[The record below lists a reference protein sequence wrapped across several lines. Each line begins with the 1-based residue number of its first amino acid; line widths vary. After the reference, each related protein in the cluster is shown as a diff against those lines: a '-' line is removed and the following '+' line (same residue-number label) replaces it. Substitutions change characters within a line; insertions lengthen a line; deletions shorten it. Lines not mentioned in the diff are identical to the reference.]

1 MVKQKK
7 TFTRLNKSP
16 HKTINMNSLETFQ
29 QRIESTLQ
37 ALIPENGQ
45 PLSAPMRYS
54 VLDGG
59 KRIRPLL
66 VFATGE
72 ALGVNIALLDKPAA
86 SIELIHAYSL
96 IHDDLP
102 CMDDD
107 QLRRGKPT
115 SHIAFDEATAVL
127 TGDALQTLAFEVL
140 SQPSENLHEISAEN
154 KLKILHLLATASGAS
169 GMVKGQMIDLS
180 AVGETLTEKQLENMH
195 KHKTGALIKASVLM
209 PTYCNN
215 NIVDELVEQRH
226 NLIDYADAIGLA
238 FQVRDDILDIQSD
251 TETLG
256 KQQGADIAA
265 KKPTYPSILGMSV
278 AKEKLYQLHQKALHS
293 LVEFGSEAQLLRE
306 IADFIV
312 KRIA

>member
-1 MVKQKK
+1 M
-7 TFTRLNKSP
+7 KSLD
-16 HKTINMNSLETFQ
+16 NYQ
-29 QRIESTLQ
+29 QRIENVLQTL
-37 ALIPENGQ
+37 LIDDAQ
-45 PLSAPMRYS
+45 PLSTPMRYS

-66 VFATGE
+66 VYAAGE
-72 ALGVNIALLDKPAA
+72 ALGVDADLLDKPAA
-86 SIELIHAYSL
+86 AIELIHAYSL

-107 QLRRGKPT
+107 PLRRGKPT

-127 TGDALQTLAFEVL
+127 TGDALQTLAFEIL
-140 SQPSENLHEISAEN
+140 SEPLHAISAKN
-154 KLKILHLLATASGAS
+154 QLKILHLLATASGTN

-180 AVGETLTEKQLENMH
+180 AVGETLTEEQLETMH
-195 KHKTGALIKASVLM
+195 NHKTGALIKASVLM

-215 NIVDELVEQRH
+215 TLDDDLIEQRE
-226 NLIDYADAIGLA
+226 NLAHYADAIGLA

-265 KKPTYPSILGMSV
+265 EKPTYPSILGMTA
-278 AKEKLYQLHQKALHS
+278 AKEKLYQLHQKALNS
-293 LVEFGSEAQLLRE
+293 LQGFGKEADLLRD
-306 IADFIV
+306 IAKFIV